1 MLQSTVFCRD
11 RQDIERKLVDEM
23 GYDRAFIQ
31 EALRKMYGTRAG
43 VVVVLLEVSSR
54 ARLELEAFRVQVQ

>member
-23 GYDRAFIQ
+23 GYDRAFVQ
-31 EALRKMYGTRAG
+31 EALRKMHGTRAG

-54 ARLELEAFRVQVQ
+54 VRLELEAFRVQVQ